1 MNYKFIIIFSLIFI
15 LLTLII
21 CNKEK
26 FSSNDKQNIM
36 TNKKYFNHFNKLDFK
51 LRKIKNY
58 NGIDKF
64 YINGIIEINK
74 EEKKMLE
81 VMTMNFKELLG
92 HNFFKIFENIE
103 FIKVKNHIENSLP
116 HTREKK
122 IILSENWFDTYYY
135 KYSKNKNFI
144 NHDKYLQRLIAH
156 EQFHIF
162 QRFNPHLINKLY
174 KDYWNMEKY
183 NDKLPIE
190 ILNINRTN
198 PDALPDQNWLFRID
212 TYNFILPLCV
222 YDSNPTSISD
232 TSNIYIEVIKKNNKF
247 LIINLDDQLKNRK
260 LLINNKKFK
269 EYFGEE
275 SANNYHPN
283 ELSSSLF
290 EIIVSDQISF
300 NKSSLVMEKIKN
312 KRNIAYKKMKTFLED
327 YDLI

>member
-26 FSSNDKQNIM
+26 FGPTDKQNIM
-36 TNKKYFNHFNKLDFK
+36 TNKKYFNHFNKLDFQ
-51 LRKIKNY
+51 LRRIKNL
-58 NGIDKF
+58 NSIDKF
-64 YINGIIEINK
+64 YTQGIIEINK

-81 VMTMNFKELLG
+81 DMIVNFKKLLEN
-92 HNFFKIFENIE
+92 NFLKIFENIE

-122 IILSENWFDTYYY
+122 IILSEDWFSIYYN
-135 KYSKNKNFI
+135 KYINNKNFI
-144 NHDKYLQRLIAH
+144 NHDKYLQKLIAH

-162 QRFNPHLINKLY
+162 QRFNIHLMNKLY
-174 KDYWNMEKY
+174 RDYWNMEKY
-183 NDKLPIE
+183 NEKLPVE

-212 TYNFILPLCV
+212 NNNYILPLCV
-222 YDSNPTSISD
+222 YDNNPTSISD
-232 TSNIYIEVIKKNNKF
+232 TSNIYIELIKKNDKF
-247 LIINLDDQLKNRK
+247 LIINLNEQLKNRK

-269 EYFGEE
+269 DYFGEE
-275 SANNYHPN
+275 SSNNYHPN
-283 ELSSSLF
+283 ELSASLF
-290 EIIVSDQISF
+290 EIIVTDQISI
-300 NKSSLVMEKIKN
+300 NKSNLVMEKLKK
-312 KRNIAYKKMKTFLED
+312 KRNIAYKKMKRFLED